1 MCVGKIDFVPENIW
15 EATVQDIESTS
26 AAERLRDKI
35 SGFDLWWIKGRFNL
49 QKGFQKIFNLK
60 LDSSDSKEFRK
71 ERRINR
77 YISAKSLGLLP
88 LKLSTFAN
96 VEQSPLIEA
105 PPRSS
110 NQILS
115 LPNAEDLRSYENPPN
130 FASSPIV
137 ENDAELLHIFGDNSI
152 LKNQLHPKDVEKNF
166 EQRIKE
172 SFKLVYVK
180 LRARRI
186 TADCFSPSITSR
198 ELLKIRRKIHKGKT
212 KEIISVQKKF
222 NEYDQVD
229 AEIDLV
235 ALRIGLFI
243 DNYKLDVNERIFGL
257 SSMEFNPKMDEI
269 IEFIKPKPR
278 VTTRVFHAVS
288 QISFKELEIL
298 ENEIYLFKPKV
309 SSELTEKNLFKA
321 AIQSVNISVLVFA
334 RMISHLAGESLWNGN
349 FLNVQYKLWD
359 YLKKFWNCNSTFL
372 SKDSNINFHSLN
384 YLELLPNPKFDIRF
398 ILEDFN
404 LDFLQRLDARRKL
417 LCTWKILS
425 LWLPIS
431 DKRFAVSKDEDQSK
445 GIITISQKL
454 NVTYPCYEQMD
465 HIFGSLPN
473 VKLLRG
479 GDPKRHTWT
488 LPQTTNE
495 STDEDLFKLPKEVED
510 IREQEKIKPITNSDI
525 ITNDI
530 PALPLATPNNTS

>member
-15 EATVQDIESTS
+15 EAT
-26 AAERLRDKI
+26 RDKI

-60 LDSSDSKEFRK
+60 LDSSDSKGFRK

-212 KEIISVQKKF
+212 KEIISVKKKF

-431 DKRFAVSKDEDQSK
+431 DKRFAVSKDRSDLWSEVSRESVSGWSSCELDYDLSRWEPEEYEYLKSLSCLAYHLEWEKWSLERELQLK
-445 GIITISQKL
+445 QGEITK
-454 NVTYPCYEQMD
+454 EEKD
-465 HIFGSLPN
+465 
-473 VKLLRG
+473 K
-479 GDPKRHTWT
+479 
-488 LPQTTNE
+488 E
-495 STDEDLFKLPKEVED
+495 LFYAREEKEKQLEFSPGEKD
-510 IREQEKIKPITNSDI
+510 KELFYAREEKEKQ
-525 ITNDI
+525 
-530 PALPLATPNNTS
+530 LEF

>member
-1 MCVGKIDFVPENIW
+1 MEGILIAFFSFFLYNYEVFSSPHQFPEKVSSISELLAKGSNNHFSV
-15 EATVQDIESTS
+15 APSTS
-26 AAERLRDKI
+26 LGEPSSNIYNKPSVKNCYSNFLTNLDLEVDNQQNHWDFYHLNFPPSPTWDFSFSSLHETIYGGRLR
-35 SGFDLWWIKGRFNL
+35 
-49 QKGFQKIFNLK
+49 
-60 LDSSDSKEFRK
+60 KE
-71 ERRINR
+71 
-77 YISAKSLGLLP
+77 
-88 LKLSTFAN
+88 

-431 DKRFAVSKDEDQSK
+431 DKRFAVSKDVEKPFLIEESDLRLLLTPAM
-445 GIITISQKL
+445 IYFR
-454 NVTYPCYEQMD
+454 NV
-465 HIFGSLPN
+465 L
-473 VKLLRG
+473 K
-479 GDPKRHTWT
+479 
-488 LPQTTNE
+488 
-495 STDEDLFKLPKEVED
+495 DE
-510 IREQEKIKPITNSDI
+510 
-525 ITNDI
+525 
-530 PALPLATPNNTS
+530 

>member
-1 MCVGKIDFVPENIW
+1 MEGILIAFFSFFLYNYEVFSSPHQFPEKVSSISELLAKGSNNHFSV
-15 EATVQDIESTS
+15 APSTS
-26 AAERLRDKI
+26 LGEPSSNIYNKPSVKNCYSNFLTNLDLEVDNQQNHWDFYHLNFPPSPTWDFSFSSLHETIYGGRLR
-35 SGFDLWWIKGRFNL
+35 
-49 QKGFQKIFNLK
+49 
-60 LDSSDSKEFRK
+60 KE
-71 ERRINR
+71 
-77 YISAKSLGLLP
+77 
-88 LKLSTFAN
+88 

-212 KEIISVQKKF
+212 KEIISVKK
-222 NEYDQVD
+222 N
-229 AEIDLV
+229 
-235 ALRIGLFI
+235 
-243 DNYKLDVNERIFGL
+243 
-257 SSMEFNPKMDEI
+257 SMNMIKI
-269 IEFIKPKPR
+269 YKPKPR

-359 YLKKFWNCNSTFL
+359 YLKN
-372 SKDSNINFHSLN
+372 LN

-431 DKRFAVSKDEDQSK
+431 DKRFAVSKDVEKPFLIEESDLRLLLTPAM
-445 GIITISQKL
+445 IYFR
-454 NVTYPCYEQMD
+454 NV
-465 HIFGSLPN
+465 L
-473 VKLLRG
+473 K
-479 GDPKRHTWT
+479 
-488 LPQTTNE
+488 
-495 STDEDLFKLPKEVED
+495 DE
-510 IREQEKIKPITNSDI
+510 
-525 ITNDI
+525 
-530 PALPLATPNNTS
+530 